1 MNIVDSVLMAVRSI
15 FANRLRSAL
24 TMLGV
29 VIGIASVII
38 LVAIGEAAKLYV
50 VAQVKSWGIGP
61 NVIQINPGKDQTDI
75 SAYANSKLRLSDAIE
90 IREKCP
96 SAMEVMPIIAG
107 TGKVKYGKKD
117 YTVRQIWGVTEN
129 YQKIFNHKLT
139 GGRFFTKGEVDGRRK
154 VCVLGKRVVKEL
166 FGNLDPVGEKVK
178 ILGKKFVVTGVFEE
192 KGKMLTFDIDDVLA
206 IPITSAM
213 GLFDTKGII
222 EIDIAA
228 RDVELVPKM
237 INEIRAVLDKKLS
250 RDDYQ
255 ITTQEGM
262 MNMLNN
268 IVGLLTSVIGGI
280 AAISLVVGSIGI
292 MNIMLVSVTERT
304 KEIGIRKAVG
314 AKKIDIFTQFLI
326 ESVVISFFGGLLGI
340 VIGLAGT
347 FLIMY
352 VIKLEMVVVVWAL
365 TLAVSVSAFIGIASG
380 VYPAMRAVNLDPI
393 EALRYE

>member
-1 MNIVDSVLMAVRSI
+1 MKIFDSIVMAVRSI

-38 LVAIGEAAKLYV
+38 LVAIGEAAKVYV

-61 NVIQINPGKDQTDI
+61 NVMQINPGKDQGDM
-75 SAYANSKLRLSDAIE
+75 SAYLNSKLRFSDAVAIK
-90 IREKCP
+90 EKCP
-96 SAMEVMPIIAG
+96 SVSEVLPIVTG
-107 TGKVKYGKKD
+107 TGKAKYGKKE
-117 YTVRQIWGVTEN
+117 YTVRQIWGVTEDYN
-129 YQKIFNHKLT
+129 KIFNHKLT
-139 GGRFFTKGEVDGRRK
+139 GGKFFSKGEVDGRRK
-154 VCVLGKRVVKEL
+154 VCILGTKIVKEL
-166 FGNLDPVGEKVK
+166 FGSFNPVDEKIK
-178 ILGKKFVVTGVFEE
+178 LLGKKFVVIGVFEE
-192 KGKMLTFDIDDVLA
+192 KGKMMNFDMDDVVV

-222 EIDIAA
+222 EIDVAA
-228 RDVELVPKM
+228 KSEELVPKAVQ
-237 INEIRAVLDKKLS
+237 EIRALLDKKLS

-268 IVGLLTSVIGGI
+268 IIGILTSVIGGI

-314 AKKIDIFTQFLI
+314 AKKMDIFTQFLI

-340 VIGLAGT
+340 VLGLAGT

-365 TLAVSVSAFIGIASG
+365 TLAVSVSGVIGVISG

>member
-1 MNIVDSVLMAVRSI
+1 MNFFDSVLMAVRSI

-38 LVAIGEAAKLYV
+38 LVAIGEAAKVYV
-50 VAQVKSWGIGP
+50 VAQVESWGIGP
-61 NVIQINPGKDQTDI
+61 NVIQINPGKDQMDV
-75 SAYANSKLRLSDAIE
+75 SAMMNSKLRVSDALQIK
-90 IREKCP
+90 EKSP
-96 SAMEVMPIIAG
+96 SIDETLPIIMGGA
-107 TGKVKYGKKD
+107 KARYGKKEHS
-117 YTVRQIWGVTEN
+117 VSQVWGVTDN

-139 GGRFFTKGEVDGRRK
+139 SGKFFVKGDVDGRRS
-154 VCVLGKRVVKEL
+154 VCVLGKTVARKL
-166 FGNLDPVGEKVK
+166 FGNFDPIGERIK
-178 ILGKKFVVTGVFEE
+178 LTGRKFVVLGVFEE
-192 KGKMLTFDIDDVLA
+192 KGKMLNFDMDDIVV

-213 GLFDTKGII
+213 SLFDTKGVV
-222 EIDIAA
+222 EIDVAA
-228 RDVELVPKM
+228 KSRELVPKAVQ
-237 INEIRAVLDKKLS
+237 EIHAVLGRRLS
-250 RDDYQ
+250 KDDYQ
-255 ITTQEGM
+255 VTTQEGM

-280 AAISLVVGSIGI
+280 AAISLIVGSIGI

-314 AKKIDIFTQFLI
+314 ARKIDVFSQFLI

-340 VIGLAGT
+340 VLGLAGT

-365 TLAVSVSAFIGIASG
+365 TLAVTVSAFIGVISG

>member
-1 MNIVDSVLMAVRSI
+1 MNFLDSVLMAVRSI

-38 LVAIGEAAKLYV
+38 LVAIGEAAKIYV
-50 VAQVKSWGIGP
+50 VAQVESWGIGP
-61 NVIQINPGKDQTDI
+61 NVIQVNPGKDQSDM
-75 SAYANSKLRLSDAIE
+75 SAFLSSKLRMNDAVR
-90 IREKCP
+90 IREE
-96 SAMEVMPIIAG
+96 STAIDEVLPIISGSA
-107 TGKVKYGKKD
+107 KARYGKKEH
-117 YTVRQIWGVTEN
+117 TIKQVWGVTEN
-129 YQKIFNHKLT
+129 YQKIFNHKIVS
-139 GGRFFTKGEVDGRRK
+139 GRLFSKGDVDGRRR
-154 VCVLGKRVVKEL
+154 VCVLGRTVARNL
-166 FGNLDPVGEKVK
+166 FGNFDPIGERIK
-178 ILGKKFVVTGVFEE
+178 ISGRKFVVTGVFEE
-192 KGKMLTFDIDDVLA
+192 KGKMLMFDMDDVVV
-206 IPITSAM
+206 IPITTAM
-213 GLFDTKGII
+213 SLFDTKGLI
-222 EIDIAA
+222 EIDVAA
-228 RDVELVPKM
+228 KNRDLVPKAVE
-237 INEIRAVLDKKLS
+237 EIRAVLDRRLS
-250 RDDYQ
+250 RDEYQ
-255 ITTQEGM
+255 VTTQEGM

-314 AKKIDIFTQFLI
+314 ARKIDIFAQFLI

-340 VIGLAGT
+340 VLGLAGT

-365 TLAVSVSAFIGIASG
+365 TLAVTVSAFIGIVSG

>member
-1 MNIVDSVLMAVRSI
+1 MSFFDSVFMAVKSI

-29 VIGIASVII
+29 IIGIASVII
-38 LVAIGEAAKLYV
+38 LVAIGEAAKVYV
-50 VAQVKSWGIGP
+50 VAQVESWGIGP
-61 NVIQINPGKDQTDI
+61 NVIQINPGKDQTDM
-75 SAYANSKLRLSDAIE
+75 SAMLNSKLRVSDAVQIK
-90 IREKCP
+90 EK
-96 SAMEVMPIIAG
+96 STAIDEVLPIIMGSA
-107 TGKVKYGKKD
+107 KARYGKKEHS
-117 YTVRQIWGVTEN
+117 VSQVWGGTDN

-139 GGRFFTKGEVDGRRK
+139 SGKFFSKGDLDGRRS
-154 VCVLGKRVVKEL
+154 VCMLGTTVAKKL
-166 FGNLDPVGEKVK
+166 FGNFDPIGERVK
-178 ILGKKFVVTGVFEE
+178 LTGRKFVVLGVFEE
-192 KGKMLTFDIDDVLA
+192 KGKMLNFDMDDIVV

-213 GLFDTKGII
+213 SLFDTKGVV
-222 EIDIAA
+222 EIDVAA
-228 RDVELVPKM
+228 KSRELVPKAVK
-237 INEIRAVLDKKLS
+237 EIHAVLGRRLS
-250 RDDYQ
+250 KDDYQ
-255 ITTQEGM
+255 VTTQEGM

-280 AAISLVVGSIGI
+280 AAISLIVGSIGI

-314 AKKIDIFTQFLI
+314 ARKIDVFSQFLI

-340 VIGLAGT
+340 VLGLAGT

-365 TLAVSVSAFIGIASG
+365 TLAVTVSAFIGVISG

>member
-1 MNIVDSVLMAVRSI
+1 MRIFDSVIMAVRSI

-38 LVAIGEAAKLYV
+38 LVAIGEAAKVYV
-50 VAQVKSWGIGP
+50 VAQVESWGMGP
-61 NVIQINPGKDQTDI
+61 NVMQINPGKDQGDMG
-75 SAYANSKLRLSDAIE
+75 AYLNSKLRMSDAVDIK
-90 IREKCP
+90 EKCP
-96 SAMEVMPIIAG
+96 SVSEVLPIISG
-107 TGKVKYGKKD
+107 TGKAKYGKKD
-117 YTVRQIWGVTEN
+117 YTVRQIWGVTED

-139 GGRFFTKGEVDGRRK
+139 AGRFFTKGEVDGRRK
-154 VCVLGKRVVKEL
+154 VCVLGTTVVKKL
-166 FGNLDPVGEKVK
+166 FGNFNPVDERVK
-178 ILGKKFVVTGVFEE
+178 LLGKKFVVIGVFEA
-192 KGKMLTFDIDDVLA
+192 KGKMLSFDMDDVVA
-206 IPITSAM
+206 IPITSAS
-213 GLFDTKGII
+213 GLFDTKGVI
-222 EIDIAA
+222 EIDVAA
-228 RDVELVPKM
+228 KSQELVPKAVK
-237 INEIRAVLDKKLS
+237 EIRELLDKRLS

-268 IVGLLTSVIGGI
+268 IIGLLTSVIGGI
-280 AAISLVVGSIGI
+280 AAISLIVGSIGI

-326 ESVVISFFGGLLGI
+326 ESVVISFFGGILGI
-340 VIGLAGT
+340 ALGLAGT

-365 TLAVSVSAFIGIASG
+365 TLAVSVSGFIGIVSG